1 MPYPESELHASEEL
15 VLDLHPHWW
24 FFAKSV
30 MGLGISVVLAVVVLA
45 KGWSWANIP
54 MALLVL
60 GTLLWFVQRYI
71 AWVSTHFVLTSD
83 RVIYRSG
90 IISKHGIEIPLER
103 INTIFF
109 HQRIFERMFGLGDL
123 EIESASKDGAQ
134 RFEDIQ
140 NPSAVQNEIYQQMEA
155 NEVKGA
161 QRISGAFVQAQAELA
176 ASAPVAAPAAGTS
189 IPDQIAQLSRLR
201 DSGALTEDEFRL
213 KKQELLDRM

>member
-15 VLDLHPHWW
+15 ILDLHPHWW
-24 FFAKSV
+24 FFATSV
-30 MGLGISVVLAVVVLA
+30 AGLAGSVVVAVFVLA

-54 MALLVL
+54 VALLVF
-60 GTLLWFVQRYI
+60 GTLVWFVQRYI

-109 HQRIFERMFGLGDL
+109 HQRIFERLLGLGDL
-123 EIESASKDGAQ
+123 DIESASKDGAQ

-155 NEVKGA
+155 NQVKNA
-161 QRISGAFVQAQAELA
+161 RRISGAFVEAQTQ
-176 ASAPVAAPAAGTS
+176 VAATTHADGGVS
-189 IPDQIAQLSRLR
+189 IPDQIAQLGKLR
-201 DSGALTEDEFRL
+201 DSGVLTEEEFQA
-213 KKQELLDRM
+213 KKQQLLDRM